1 MINNYIY
8 NMYMKKKKNQK
19 KAEKPPT
26 NLLLRIKSYIHSNVV
41 ILNSSK
47 FFAGAMMLLL
57 NIGSKYAAVK
67 FSNSQQAALRNNIG
81 RQLLVFAVAWMGTK
95 DIYTSIFLTA
105 AFMVLADYLFNEN
118 SLFCILP
125 KKYKDLKDQL
135 DLDGDGVIS
144 EDELNKAIKILK
156 TAHKEKKVNAEK
168 KILETFILNN
178 NEA

>member
-1 MINNYIY
+1 
-8 NMYMKKKKNQK
+8 MKKQK
-19 KAEKPPT
+19 IINDQSP
-26 NLLLRIKSYIHSNVV
+26 NVFLRFKSQIHRNVI

-81 RQLLVFAVAWMGTK
+81 RQLLIFAIAWMGTK

-105 AFMVLADYLFNEN
+105 AFMVLSDYLFNEN

-135 DLDGDGVIS
+135 DLDGDGIIS
-144 EDELNKAIKILK
+144 EDELNQAIKILK
-156 TAHKEKKVNAEK
+156 KAHKEKKVNAEK
-168 KILETFILNN
+168 KILETFILNSD
-178 NEA
+178 EHED

>member
-1 MINNYIY
+1 
-8 NMYMKKKKNQK
+8 MKKQK
-19 KAEKPPT
+19 ILNHQSP
-26 NLLLRIKSYIHSNVV
+26 NVFLRFKSRIHRNVT

-81 RQLLVFAVAWMGTK
+81 RQLLIFAIAWMGTK

-105 AFMVLADYLFNEN
+105 AFMVLSDYLFNEN

-135 DLDGDGVIS
+135 DLDGDGIIS
-144 EDELNKAIKILK
+144 EDELNQAIKILK
-156 TAHKEKKVNAEK
+156 KAHKEKKINAEK
-168 KILETFILNN
+168 KILETFIANSLD
-178 NEA
+178 E